1 MDLLKRNIEAYLA
14 RENKSLADFL
24 GDFNISRLD
33 QLSVGEL
40 KLFCTENELDYVN
53 MLCRPMFVDKSKI
66 KDIKLLILDVDG
78 VMTDAGMFFT
88 ESGDQFKKYNAK
100 DGMAIKALERFGIQA
115 GIISSAHKIQ
125 MVKVRA
131 EMLNIKH
138 LYVGSDPKL
147 DILTDWCEKLD
158 LKLSEVAIIG
168 DDIND
173 LAVMKAVGFSACP
186 SDAVL
191 KVKETVNLVLQTK
204 GGQGC
209 VREFIDFY
217 LLDEPVEKQ

>member
-14 RENKSLADFL
+14 KENKTLSDFLAEFNIARLDELSL
-24 GDFNISRLD
+24 GDF
-33 QLSVGEL
+33 
-40 KLFCTENELDYVN
+40 KLFCAENEIDYAN

-100 DGMAIKALERFGIQA
+100 DGMAIKSLERFGVQA
-115 GIISSAHKIQ
+115 GIISSAHKIK

-138 LYVGSDPKL
+138 LYVGSDPKIN
-147 DILTDWCEKLD
+147 ILLDWCEKLD
-158 LKLSEVAIIG
+158 IKLEEVAIIG

-173 LAVMKAVGFSACP
+173 LAVMKAVGFSTCP

-191 KVKETVNLVLQTK
+191 KVKETVDLVLQTK

-217 LLDEPVEKQ
+217 LLDEPLE